1 MMGRVLVTRR
11 EIFSAAHR
19 LHSNKLSPEENQA
32 LFGPCNNIHG
42 HGHNYTIE
50 VGWCPHPFIVTLLSS
65 LYFHLLQVTVAG
77 DPDPVTGMV
86 INISDLKVI
95 IKERIMAELD
105 HKNIDKEVAYFS
117 ESDRVS
123 TTENLAVFC
132 WNQLVEQIP
141 RPAVLHQVKIW
152 ETEKNIVTYTG

>member
-19 LHSNKLSPEENQA
+19 LHSNKLSQEENQN
-32 LFGPCNNIHG
+32 LYGPCNNIHG

-50 VGWCPHPFIVTLLSS
+50 VGWSPHPVKTLLESTV
-65 LYFHLLQVTVAG
+65 LQVTVAG
-77 DPDPVTGMV
+77 EPDPVTGMV

-95 IKERIMAELD
+95 IKDRIMAELD

-132 WNQLVEQIP
+132 WKQLVDNIP
-141 RPAVLHQVKIW
+141 GPSILHQIKIW
-152 ETEKNIVTYTG
+152 ETEKNIVTYTGGN